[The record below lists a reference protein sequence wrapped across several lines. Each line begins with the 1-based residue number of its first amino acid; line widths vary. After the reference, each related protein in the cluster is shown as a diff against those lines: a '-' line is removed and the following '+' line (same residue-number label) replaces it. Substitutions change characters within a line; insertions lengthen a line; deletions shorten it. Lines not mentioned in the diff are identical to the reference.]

1 LDATSIRDHDQ
12 LVALVRRRQNELN
25 LSCLAID
32 EVAGLADG
40 HFSKLTCGIKKFG
53 PVSIFLVLEALGLRI
68 RVEEDPEAIA
78 ALAGRWQPRD
88 DAARPQRC
96 SRHHLQA
103 NGAAASGGAV
113 APPAPAPIQYPPIVY
128 PAAPRPGRF

>member
-1 LDATSIRDHDQ
+1 MDATSIRDHDQ

-78 ALAGRWQPRD
+78 KLAGRWQPRD
-88 DAARPQRC
+88 DRYVLTDKHWRRKAPAL
-96 SRHHLQA
+96 LQ
-103 NGAAASGGAV
+103 
-113 APPAPAPIQYPPIVY
+113 APPA
-128 PAAPRPGRF
+128 G